1 MAILIPYFLLLIG
14 VAGFGLA
21 YYVWQKRSEPGA
33 LYFALFTLAIGWN
46 CLFYGIQ
53 LLSSTLV
60 GQFFWLHLRYI
71 GDVLAFPA
79 LFLVILWYAGYEH
92 WVKRY
97 QYWLFV
103 IPSLTLLLLYTNE
116 FHHFYYQ
123 ATWLD
128 STGAIPVLAKSNGP
142 LYWLVMSYNEI
153 LMFSGTFLLSIHF
166 FRVQRP
172 YRLQVAI
179 IWFGSIIPI
188 LSNTFYLLGWRVAGN
203 VNPSYLLF
211 SLTWLAFAL
220 GLYYFDILELRP
232 IAHDVVME
240 RGNVGVLLIDSR
252 DRVVE
257 INLKAR
263 NDLDCQ
269 VDKPAGLPL
278 RQVHPFLAEW
288 LEHNRPKEGTTSREL
303 EIIPGMRV
311 STDQESDGRQAHTLQ
326 IEASPI
332 RDQGRVNGWV
342 ILLWDITERIQAE
355 RRLQASEEKLRF
367 VTENVVDVLFSLD
380 DNLRITYASPSV
392 IQFIGYSVQEALV
405 MDINEIL
412 APESQAEIG
421 LHMQHVR
428 ANFAAGRWEIYV
440 GRVDTLQL
448 RHRRRDSSE
457 FWGETSVSYVIDQD
471 HHFAGII
478 GVARDITD
486 RKETDRKMLEQQR
499 ALAALEE
506 REYLARELHD
516 NLGQVM
522 GYIHLQVQTAAQQ
535 LRDDQV
541 ELCQAT
547 LQQLNEVSQDSY
559 SDLREFLL
567 GLRQKFSEAPDF
579 FTALQKYTQ
588 DYSRAYG
595 LPINLCCPD
604 SLVTIR
610 LDPSAEVHLLRI
622 IQEALSNIRKHA
634 HATKATIF
642 FSRAD
647 GSTQVMIEDDGQGFD
662 PDKQQTSAAE
672 NQAEGAFHFGMD
684 IMGERAR
691 ELGGNFQVFSA
702 PGQGTRILVRLPD
715 HHPQATSPRVSSL
728 RVVIADDHPL
738 FRDGLRN
745 LLQARGV
752 KVVGLAQ
759 NGREAVERAL
769 ALQPD
774 VVILDIQMPEMDGLE
789 ACRQIKAHAPGMRV
803 LMLTMATNANTLFD
817 AVRAGASGYLLK
829 DLDADQFLDRLDAL
843 VRGETPIAPSMAGP
857 LLQEFASHPEALDEN
872 EVLNA
877 RQQEVLALM
886 AQNLTYAQIAQRLY
900 LSESTV
906 KYHAGQIMEK
916 LGADSRSAALA
927 EATRRGWIERRK
939 RV

>member
-1 MAILIPYFLLLIG
+1 
-14 VAGFGLA
+14 
-21 YYVWQKRSEPGA
+21 
-33 LYFALFTLAIGWN
+33 
-46 CLFYGIQ
+46 
-53 LLSSTLV
+53 
-60 GQFFWLHLRYI
+60 
-71 GDVLAFPA
+71 
-79 LFLVILWYAGYEH
+79 
-92 WVKRY
+92 
-97 QYWLFV
+97 
-103 IPSLTLLLLYTNE
+103 
-116 FHHFYYQ
+116 
-123 ATWLD
+123 
-128 STGAIPVLAKSNGP
+128 
-142 LYWLVMSYNEI
+142 
-153 LMFSGTFLLSIHF
+153 
-166 FRVQRP
+166 
-172 YRLQVAI
+172 
-179 IWFGSIIPI
+179 
-188 LSNTFYLLGWRVAGN
+188 
-203 VNPSYLLF
+203 
-211 SLTWLAFAL
+211 
-220 GLYYFDILELRP
+220 
-232 IAHDVVME
+232 
-240 RGNVGVLLIDSR
+240 
-252 DRVVE
+252 
-257 INLKAR
+257 
-263 NDLDCQ
+263 
-269 VDKPAGLPL
+269 
-278 RQVHPFLAEW
+278 
-288 LEHNRPKEGTTSREL
+288 
-303 EIIPGMRV
+303 
-311 STDQESDGRQAHTLQ
+311 
-326 IEASPI
+326 
-332 RDQGRVNGWV
+332 
-342 ILLWDITERIQAE
+342 
-355 RRLQASEEKLRF
+355 
-367 VTENVVDVLFSLD
+367 
-380 DNLRITYASPSV
+380 
-392 IQFIGYSVQEALV
+392 

-412 APESQAEIG
+412 APESQAEIEG
-421 LHMQHVR
+421 HMSHVR
-428 ANFAAGRWEIYV
+428 ANFAAGRWEMYV

-448 RHRRRDSSE
+448 RHRRRDGSE
-457 FWGETSVSYVIDQD
+457 FWGETSVSYVIDQE

-535 LRDDQV
+535 LRDGQV

-604 SLVTIR
+604 NLGTIR
-610 LDPSAEVHLLRI
+610 LDPAAEVHLLRI

-662 PDKQQTSAAE
+662 PADQHTSAADD
-672 NQAEGAFHFGMD
+672 QAEGEFHFGMD
-684 IMGERAR
+684 IMGERAQ
-691 ELGGNFQVFSA
+691 ELGGSLQVLSA

-715 HHPQATSPRVSSL
+715 QHPQASSPRVSGL
-728 RVVIADDHPL
+728 RVVLADDHPL

-759 NGREAVERAL
+759 NGLEAVERAL

-789 ACRQIKAHAPGMRV
+789 ACRQIKAQAPGMRV
-803 LMLTMATNANTLFD
+803 LMLTMASNANTLFE

-829 DLDADQFLDRLDAL
+829 DLDADQFLDRLEAL
-843 VRGETPIAPSMAGP
+843 VRGETPIASSMAGP
-857 LLQEFASHPEALDEN
+857 LLQEFASHPEALDEK

-916 LGADSRSAALA
+916 LGTDSRSAALA